1 MRFAH
6 VSDLHIGKRMK
17 EKSLEEDQR
26 HILGEIVRICI
37 GEKVDGI
44 LIAGDIFDDGT
55 SISNESTRMLDDFLT
70 ELSDKGVAV
79 FMISGNHDSMDK
91 VNYLSRML
99 ISRQVY
105 ISGAFSGKAD
115 RIPFS
120 RDGQTVDVYLLPFI
134 RPSYVRREYPEEEIE
149 TYEDAVACVLAH
161 SNPSNNKR
169 ILVSHQM
176 VYSGS
181 TMPELSDSEF
191 SHIGGLEAVSASVFE
206 GFDYVALGHI
216 HSPMNMGSERIRY
229 CGAPMKYALSRRE
242 RDKSVTILDVG
253 DAVSWYTVPLKP
265 LRDVRFVTGTLEDI
279 IARGKADPCRED
291 FIGAVVE
298 GGAINAMS
306 RLREVYP
313 NVLALE
319 FADPG
324 QTGQP
329 AAVPTELGKL
339 DAMEEFEKFFRSKTG
354 EDLSESQRKMVKEL
368 FEINGVVL

>member
-26 HILGEIVRICI
+26 HILGEIVRICV

-161 SNPSNNKR
+161 SDPSDNKR

-181 TMPELSDSEF
+181 TIPELSDSEF

-279 IARGKADPCRED
+279 ISRGKADPCRED